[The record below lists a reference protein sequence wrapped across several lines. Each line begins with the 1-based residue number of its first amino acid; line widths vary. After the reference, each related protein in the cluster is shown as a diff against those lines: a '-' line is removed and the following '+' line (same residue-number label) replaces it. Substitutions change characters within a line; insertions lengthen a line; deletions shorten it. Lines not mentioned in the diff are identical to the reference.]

1 MRLRLVH
8 QLALLLVVAVLLA
21 VSLLGGVVAWN
32 LKEGFGDYLRAQDEA
47 WLDRFVA
54 LAQREVA
61 ERGMAALSGPRE
73 TLGPLLNAVSPE
85 AAGAAPPPDAE
96 RPPPPWSPEGRRPRP
111 PMPDPAGPRDPHGF
125 GRRLVVL
132 GADGQILWGRPP
144 PQPGVSSIERALVV
158 RGETVGQLRLYARPP
173 AREGVDATFLLRQY
187 RGIAWTA
194 AGLVVLAVLCAV
206 AVGRHWLAP
215 VLQAQEAARRI
226 AQGAFDVRLQRR
238 GPGEFGALI
247 DDINE
252 MAASLQRLEGSRRRW
267 IAELSHELRTPL
279 AVLRAEIEGLVD
291 GVRPLEHAALR
302 SLQGEVE
309 RLTRLT
315 DDFHQLALSD
325 LRALPCHFEPVDL
338 AALLQEV
345 VDRHAERARAAGLSL
360 RLAEMPIGVTLRADA
375 QRLQQLFDNL
385 LENSLRY
392 TDAPGRIDISARRE
406 RDRVRVSVEDSAPGV
421 PPEAL
426 QRLFEPLYRV
436 EASRNRRSGGSGLGL
451 AICRAIVQSHG
462 GRISALASP
471 LGGVRIDCELPL

>member
-1 MRLRLVH
+1 
-8 QLALLLVVAVLLA
+8 
-21 VSLLGGVVAWN
+21 
-32 LKEGFGDYLRAQDEA
+32 
-47 WLDRFVA
+47 
-54 LAQREVA
+54 
-61 ERGMAALSGPRE
+61 
-73 TLGPLLNAVSPE
+73 
-85 AAGAAPPPDAE
+85 
-96 RPPPPWSPEGRRPRP
+96 
-111 PMPDPAGPRDPHGF
+111 
-125 GRRLVVL
+125 
-132 GADGQILWGRPP
+132 
-144 PQPGVSSIERALVV
+144 
-158 RGETVGQLRLYARPP
+158 
-173 AREGVDATFLLRQY
+173 
-187 RGIAWTA
+187 
-194 AGLVVLAVLCAV
+194 
-206 AVGRHWLAP
+206 VGRHWLAP